1 MKNTYLLMAL
11 AAGMLASCSLETDPV
26 GSIPTDTALQTP
38 ANFQAARQTLYADL
52 KACVGATNFYNAP
65 DIQADQFNAVTGF
78 SNTFGEMYRWDF
90 TTSSS
95 AMSTVYGNFQG
106 TINQANFII
115 DGYNKAD
122 LSNTNLFPDSSD
134 DGTTGLPVARTAKG
148 EAFFMRAYA
157 IFGLSQY
164 FCKPYDENA
173 STTDGVS
180 YSLKFETETNAK
192 NWPARKNLAETYQQI
207 YNDLDSAQAYITAKN
222 SARSAYVTLDAV
234 AALRARVALTQG
246 DWELAAQESDIVITG
261 GTYSLCSN
269 ETQLQNE
276 WWMDGYGLQGSSYS
290 GTNEDIFRL
299 AITSSSDYAGAT
311 GKVYLPYSEGGTPDY
326 IPTKD
331 VMDLYSYNDH
341 RLGVFFTQ
349 VNVTTTTGAAGRVY
363 CLNKFNK
370 EGVVY
375 SFMTSNDE
383 YAMFVHEPKVFRLPE
398 MYLIYAEASAQL
410 GNLDDAVDALAQL
423 EKKRISGFNSSNFK
437 ATYGSDKDKFMTEL
451 KAERQRELIGEG
463 FRLMDLKRWGMG
475 VKRGTPQQRD
485 LCNTPGTTTTDLD
498 IPAGNYRMVWPIPK
512 HETDVNKQVK
522 QNPGY

>member
-1 MKNTYLLMAL
+1 MKKTYLLMAL
-11 AAGMLASCSLETDPV
+11 AAGTLASCSLETDPV

-38 ANFQAARQTLYADL
+38 SNFQAARQTLYADL
-52 KACVGATNFYNAP
+52 KACVGATDFYNAP

-90 TTSSS
+90 NTSTST
-95 AMSTVYGNFQG
+95 MSTVYGNYQG

-148 EAFFMRAYA
+148 EAFFTRAYA

-164 FCKPYDENA
+164 FCKAYDENA
-173 STTDGVS
+173 DKTDGVS

-192 NWPARKNLAETYQQI
+192 NWPARKSLAETYQQI
-207 YNDLDSAQAYITAKN
+207 YDDLDSAEVYITAKN
-222 SARSAYVTLDAV
+222 TARSAYITLDAV

-246 DWELAAQESDIVITG
+246 NWELAAQESDIVMTS

-276 WWMDGYGLQGSSYS
+276 WWMDGYAVANYS
-290 GTNEDIFRL
+290 GTSEDIFRL

-311 GKVYLPYSEGGTPDY
+311 GKIYLPYSDGGTPDY
-326 IPTKD
+326 VPTKE
-331 VMDLYSYNDH
+331 VMDLYSYNDN
-341 RLGVFFTQ
+341 RLNVFFTQ

-375 SFMTSNDE
+375 LAMTSNDE

-398 MYLIYAEASAQL
+398 MYLIYAEASARL
-410 GNLDDAVDALAQL
+410 GNLEDAKDALAQL
-423 EKKRISGFNSSNFK
+423 EKKRISGFKTSEFESKIGDDEN
-437 ATYGSDKDKFMTEL
+437 KFMTEL
-451 KAERQRELIGEG
+451 RAERQRELIGEG
-463 FRLMDLKRWGMG
+463 FRLMDLKRWGLG

-485 LCNTPGTTTTDLD
+485 LCSNPGTNTTDLD
-498 IPAGNYRMVWPIPK
+498 IQPNNYRMVWPIPK